1 MWRVGELFGGKL
13 FRALGAGEHY
23 ADYADTIGGRHPGL
37 RTQNLQKFL
46 KLTLGNFNAINRFN
60 LKT

>member
-37 RTQNLQKFL
+37 RTKPP
-46 KLTLGNFNAINRFN
+46 KVP
-60 LKT
+60 KTHFR